1 MWVTTWICF
10 LKNPSWRSGDNV
22 TVWTSQDLRKCRDAP
37 AAATFQ
43 HVNHLRNSTPTPC
56 AIGTGRSWW
65 VWPRRRLKRPGSH
78 RRLDLRWL
86 ICCMSDLVV
95 LILCRTRKHDQ
106 QNDHRSL
113 FKRSLTYVSRLVQ
126 SLLGWLVCFQTD
138 GMVIPTD
145 WTFSTRAIEA
155 WWQSAW
161 LMQLGL
167 VDDNLVE
174 SPN

>member
-1 MWVTTWICF
+1 
-10 LKNPSWRSGDNV
+10 
-22 TVWTSQDLRKCRDAP
+22 
-37 AAATFQ
+37 
-43 HVNHLRNSTPTPC
+43 
-56 AIGTGRSWW
+56 
-65 VWPRRRLKRPGSH
+65 
-78 RRLDLRWL
+78 LDLRWL